1 MPTSYIP
8 IETILA
14 DQGYVP
20 ILDFGCDS
28 GWIIVG
34 IEDGDRAHSASSFE
48 QSIPHR
54 GNVMA
59 KRVDDTH
66 SGYDYTPTHRTI
78 HS

>member
-14 DQGYVP
+14 DEGDVP
-20 ILDFGCDS
+20 IFDFRCYR
-28 GWIIVG
+28 GWITKG
-34 IEDGDRAHSASSFE
+34 IEDGNRAHSASSFE
-48 QSIPHR
+48 QSVPHC

-78 HS
+78 HC